1 MVVIGSRRR
10 NQPAPPHALR
20 AALLDPDRDP
30 ARPWLHLLDDE
41 HRPAVLRSPDPDR
54 VEWSSL
60 WAKRPDAELVFDLDP
75 DGGSGT
81 DLRWTLS
88 VAEPPPDDAL
98 VGHLRRRM
106 NQLVNGNL
114 RSTFGR

>member
-10 NQPAPPHALR
+10 NQPAPPHAVR

-30 ARPWLHLLDDE
+30 VRPWLHLLDDE
-41 HRPAVLRSPDPDR
+41 HRPVMMQSPDPAH

-60 WAKRPDAELVFDLDP
+60 WTTRPDAEIVFELDG
-75 DGGSGT
+75 DGRSGT

-98 VGHLRRRM
+98 TGHLRKRM
-106 NQLVNGNL
+106 NQLVNANL
-114 RSTFGR
+114 RYSFGQ